1 MFTTEEVEKSNKTRE
16 PKRSVFSL
24 RVTEQTERSL
34 FFYANNYHFE
44 IYEPIRRFITNELL
58 PAFKKAAEEEDEKR
72 LKEAQAAE
80 DVDKIPDLES
90 GFQK

>member
-1 MFTTEEVEKSNKTRE
+1 MFTTEEVEKYKTRE

-24 RVTEQTERSL
+24 RVTEQTEKSL

-58 PAFKKAAEEEDEKR
+58 PAFKKAAELEDEKR
-72 LKEAQAAE
+72 LKEAQSAE
-80 DVDKIPDLES
+80 GVDKIPDLES